1 MNCYEFEK
9 YISEYIDGNLKIG
22 LRKSFLQHKSEC
34 SKCDV
39 KINDITFMIKE
50 MKSQSYEKFTSKNFL
65 VDLEDKI
72 KSYEIN
78 SHIIK
83 NNFFGFDYM
92 KAFGIAAAFVMLI
105 GASYTLIVDNK
116 LPTLDLE
123 KYSNSDIVPENEKT
137 IKLEQKN
144 HIATADD
151 SLDSPKKEFDMP
163 IHLVGRSN

>member
-22 LRKSFLQHKSEC
+22 LRKDFLQHKSEC

-39 KINDITFMIKE
+39 KLNDISSMIKE
-50 MKSQSYEKFTSKNFL
+50 MKSKSYEKSTSKNFL

-72 KSYEIN
+72 KSYETN
-78 SHIIK
+78 SHTFK
-83 NNFFGFDYM
+83 SNVFGFDYIR
-92 KAFGIAAAFVMLI
+92 AFGIAAAFIMLI

-116 LPTLDLE
+116 LPILDLE
-123 KYSNSDIVPENEKT
+123 KYSKRDIVPENDRT

-163 IHLVGRSN
+163 IRLVGGSN